1 MSDQNPAVPGLPDP
15 AAEAAS
21 EAAAA
26 VEDAPQAAAEAVTEA
41 APGAQAVTE
50 AVEAAPFA
58 EAVTEAVAAPA
69 AAVADAPP
77 PPPAFDAGSV
87 PPPPPP
93 GYAAAPA
100 AAMVP
105 VFPNG
110 KPMLDATGQPVSEK
124 SRLAAALLAF
134 FLGGLGIHRFYV
146 GKVGTGVAI
155 ILTLGGFF
163 GIWPLIDF
171 IMILIGSFRDKAG
184 KVLMN
189 W

>member
-15 AAEAAS
+15 ADAAETVS
-21 EAAAA
+21 DAAAA
-26 VEDAPQAAAEAVTEA
+26 VENAPQAAAEAVTEVVEAPA
-41 APGAQAVTE
+41 AEAVTE
-50 AVEAAPFA
+50 VVEAAPP
-58 EAVTEAVAAPA
+58 AVTEAVAAPA

-77 PPPAFDAGSV
+77 PPPAFDAV

-146 GKVGTGVAI
+146 GKVGTGIAI
-155 ILTLGGFF
+155 ILTLRRV
-163 GIWPLIDF
+163 L
-171 IMILIGSFRDKAG
+171 RDLAAHRLHHDPDRLLPG
-184 KVLMN
+184 QVRQGAR
-189 W
+189 